1 MVRENKINGGNF
13 LDHVECD
20 LASAYQEL
28 LDTNDA
34 IRKKMGV
41 VSAMAND
48 RGGIASESG
57 AENALLNNQEAKAL

>member
-1 MVRENKINGGNF
+1 M
-13 LDHVECD
+13 DHVECD

-28 LDTNDA
+28 PDTNDA
-34 IRKKMGV
+34 RRKKMGV

-48 RGGIASESG
+48 HGGIASESR